1 MMVGPR
7 MKKKES
13 MVMVSLRPYWSMK
26 APPKKVPKTA
36 PNLAEE
42 TIAWME
48 VEEMWKSDSM
58 FRRAPP
64 IKPRS

>member
-1 MMVGPR
+1 MEGPR

-13 MVMVSLRPYWSMK
+13 MAMVGLRPYRSMK

-42 TIAWME
+42 TIASME
-48 VEEMWKSDSM
+48 VEEMRKSDSM
-58 FRRAPP
+58 LRRAPP